1 VAYTPLVLIGR
12 FTKPYGLKGHIK
24 VQWYVD
30 EINDLGT
37 FERFFIEDRKV
48 PGGYREV
55 SFVEIREYQ
64 KAYVAKVTGMDDRTA
79 VESLVGKA
87 IYVREEDFPP
97 LPEGEYYI
105 KDILGCEVRYQ
116 GSVFCVVENFFEV
129 GQKTLF
135 VIKMT
140 GGKSLAVPY
149 EPRYFVR
156 VDVAAKQIEA
166 EHLSELL

>member
-1 VAYTPLVLIGR
+1 VTQTPLVLIGR

-30 EINDLGT
+30 EIEDLRSFGH
-37 FERFFIEDRKV
+37 FFIEDRRV

-55 SFVEIREYQ
+55 SFVELREYQ
-64 KAYVAKVTGMDDRTA
+64 KAYVARVAGMDDRTA
-79 VESLVGKA
+79 AETLIGRA
-87 IYVREEDFPP
+87 IYVREEEFPP

-105 KDILGCEVRYQ
+105 KDILGCEVMYQ
-116 GSVFCVVENFFEV
+116 GDVFGVVDNFFEV
-129 GQKTLF
+129 GQQTLF

-140 GGKSLAVPY
+140 SGKSLAVPY
-149 EPRYFVR
+149 EKRYFSR
-156 VDVAAKQIEA
+156 VDVKQKRIDA